1 MARLVKILPVIFLT
15 LSVNAQVNRFGVP
28 VIKNYGQ
35 DVTHGSDY
43 SWSITKD
50 KNGVLYVATDTRGI
64 LKYDG
69 HAWTNIAIPG
79 DPVIRALGTAEDGT
93 IYVGGAF
100 EFGYLQPTL
109 SGATEYVSISRP
121 LYDTLSERRNDD
133 IKISR
138 SQIQEINSLL
148 VTDSLVYF
156 KSFESLFI
164 YNPRTNKTLFVYFRE
179 HGLTQVQTIA
189 DFKGRIIIADII
201 KGLYELKNN
210 VPVPLPG
217 GENFARKICTVI
229 QPFSERELIIATYY
243 DKNLTGS
250 LDDVIFK
257 YDIVTGQTIN
267 PVTRGLNE
275 LLKGS
280 QIYTSVLL
288 PTGELLLGTLSEG
301 VIVLD
306 KDLRL
311 TGKWD
316 INTTDLP
323 DQTVTSFYCG
333 NGLSG
338 ELWAATAGFISKILI
353 NLPFTELAPR
363 TGYEG
368 VVNNIMEFNNDIYL
382 ATDLGIFKSTT
393 DKDGNFAFRRLMN
406 FNQQAF
412 SLYQAQYENR
422 KFLLACTMFGLY
434 QINADGSVRNVDNE
448 LFYPDGTRRGTNSV
462 RSVLQSGV
470 DPSLFYMGLS
480 KNGLT
485 FLKYDGINW
494 RFVKQ
499 MKDIEGT
506 VATLIEN
513 EKGDLFIFTNPSKL
527 MMLPKDGTT
536 FTVFSESDGL
546 PEGFVNGIAKVDKKI
561 LAITS
566 RGIYSYNSETG
577 KWNDYD
583 ELLFGYTHNMNCK
596 DLYQDEDGDFWVS
609 ALSEKTYEMFFRR
622 DSAHVRM
629 IRGPLNMMP
638 NIEKLDLKTIGNKIW
653 IPKSKSIFLIDKGKL
668 LQDSP
673 KIPTLLSKITIGSD
687 SVFMQGTFYK
697 TLENGRRVPSKDNNN
712 NPVPEFKYS
721 YNSVSFFW
729 TTPFFPDEESVTYS
743 FRLEGFDK
751 AWSRW
756 EKVFYKDF
764 TNLPYGKYT
773 FRVRGKTITDIET
786 EEAAFEFIILKPW
799 YLTTLMIL
807 LYIVAFV
814 VLIILIIKAYTRKLK
829 NENIRLEGIVAERTA
844 VVVKQ
849 KEELESSIHYARR
862 IQMALLPSE
871 TILSENLKNYFIL
884 FKPRDIVSGDFYWMT
899 KKENRLYIVAADC
912 TGHGVPGAFM
922 SLLGMSF
929 LDEIIDKE
937 KAPRADYILG
947 ELRLHVTDSL
957 KQSGGD
963 DEAKDG
969 MDMALLVIDYNT
981 NRVEFSGA
989 YNPCFRVRK
998 LSDEDQKKY
1007 SDSDTEM
1014 PDGSMTN
1021 GNYLLETIY
1030 ASKMPIGISSR
1041 MNEDFVFYDW
1051 ALEKGVAYYLFSDGY
1066 IDQFGGTNGR
1076 KFMKKNFKRL
1086 ILEIQDYPM
1095 KKQKEILE
1103 ERLKVWMGQMPQID
1117 DILVMGIRTD

>member
-1 MARLVKILPVIFLT
+1 MTRLVKILPVIFLT

-50 KNGVLYVATDTRGI
+50 KNGALYVATDTRGI
-64 LKYDG
+64 LRYDG
-69 HAWTNIAIPG
+69 HAWTNISLPG
-79 DPVIRALGTAEDGT
+79 DPVVRALGTAKDGT

-100 EFGYLQPTL
+100 EFGYLQPT
-109 SGATEYVSISRP
+109 STGAIEYVSISRP
-121 LYDTLSERRNDD
+121 LYDTLSGRTNDD

-138 SQIQEINSLL
+138 SQIQEINSVL

-156 KSFESLFI
+156 RSFESLFI
-164 YNPRTNKTLFVYFRE
+164 YNPQTSKTLFIYFRDY
-179 HGLTQVQTIA
+179 GLTQVQTIK
-189 DFKGRIIIADII
+189 DFNGRIIIADIL

-217 GENFARKICTVI
+217 GENFARKICTAI
-229 QPFSERELIIATYY
+229 QPYSERELIIATYY
-243 DKNLTGS
+243 DENRAGS
-250 LDDVIFK
+250 GDDVIFK
-257 YDIVTGQTIN
+257 YDIISGKTVN
-267 PVTRGLNE
+267 PVTREMNE

-301 VIVLD
+301 IIVLD

-316 INTTDLP
+316 VNTSDLP
-323 DQTVTSFYCG
+323 DQTITSFYCG
-333 NGLSG
+333 DGPSE
-338 ELWAATAGFISKILI
+338 ELWAASAGFISKILI

-368 VVNNIMEFNNDIYL
+368 VVNNIMEFNNSIYL

-393 DKDGNFAFRRLMN
+393 DKDGNFAFKRFMN
-406 FNQQAF
+406 LNQQAF
-412 SLYQAQYENR
+412 TLYTAQFQNR
-422 KFLLACTMFGLY
+422 KFLLACTIFGLY
-434 QINADGSVRNVDNE
+434 QINADGSVRNVDDE
-448 LFYPDGTRRGTNSV
+448 LFYPDGTKRGTNSV
-462 RSVLQSGV
+462 RSVLQSEV

-485 FLKYDGINW
+485 FLRYDGVKW
-494 RFVKQ
+494 RFEKQ
-499 MKDIEGT
+499 LKDIEGA
-506 VATLIEN
+506 VAALFEN

-536 FTVFSESDGL
+536 FTVFTQSDGL
-546 PEGFVNGIAKVDKKI
+546 PEGFVNAIAKVDNKI

-566 RGIYSYNSETG
+566 RGIYSYNSDTG

-596 DLYQDEDGDFWVS
+596 DLYRDEDGDFWVS
-609 ALSEKTYEMFFRR
+609 ALSEKTYEMFFRK
-622 DSAHVRM
+622 DSAQVRM

-638 NIEKLDLKTIGNKIW
+638 NIEKLDLKSIRNRIW
-653 IPKSKSIFLIDKGKL
+653 IPKSKSIFLIDKAKL
-668 LQDSP
+668 LLDAP

-687 SVFMQGTFYK
+687 SVFMQGTFFK
-697 TLENGRRVPSKDNNN
+697 TLENGRRVPSRDNHS

-729 TTPFFPDEESVTYS
+729 TTPYFPEEESVSYS

-751 AWSRW
+751 TWSRW
-756 EKVFYKDF
+756 EKVYYKDF

-773 FRVRGKTITDIET
+773 FRVKGKTVTDIET
-786 EEAAFEFIILKPW
+786 EEAAFDFIILKPW

-807 LYIVAFV
+807 LYVVAFV

-981 NRVEFSGA
+981 NQVEFSGA

-998 LSDEDQKKY
+998 LSEEDQKKY
-1007 SDSDTEM
+1007 RDSDTEM

-1021 GNYLLETIY
+1021 GSYLLETIY

-1041 MNEDFVFYDW
+1041 MNEDFVFYNW
-1051 ALEKGVAYYLFSDGY
+1051 ALEKGVSYYLFSDGY
-1066 IDQFGGTNGR
+1066 IDQFGGANGR

-1095 KKQKEILE
+1095 KRQKELLE
-1103 ERLKVWMGQMPQID
+1103 ERLKEWMGQMPQID